1 MKPKKLDKKIIDIYI
16 NHAKS
21 PRIKR
26 KKINFNNDT
35 NNYLITKYELINHIL
50 NKKMNLICFDCRKK
64 SPKYISINNAIF
76 LCQNCAKIHKKIFPE
91 KISLIIENNLNLL
104 SIKYLRY
111 MCHGGNQNLDN
122 FINYIFPGLQNYP
135 PEILYRTQ
143 ALNYY
148 RENLKYKMK
157 EGPEPKCPNELKA
170 YKIVSEKGLINIR
183 DKIIL
188 FNNND
193 NDTENM
199 NNNYNKTNTN
209 DIVNNYF
216 NNYNNTYNT
225 YNSISIS
232 NQKPKEKTTGLNIGT
247 SLSNKEF
254 FNEMKNLFGK
264 RYIKA
269 IKKSFS
275 INKKLTAIKSFKNLS
290 KVKLNKINDF
300 NKNNKNKPLTFRLN
314 ESLNYSF
321 AKTKEG
327 NKNSFKN
334 LNLNTLNK
342 STLSSIIRDK
352 TPKNLGNNFFKSNKY
367 IKPNVNN
374 IKKNYGINVKYI
386 ENRKLKKIY
395 NNKNKFNNI
404 IQQKNVL
411 KYFKIQKKNKSL
423 FKNKEDTNNNNIP
436 IINNNNNKNLKLN
449 CDTTDNSLLKEKIFH
464 KINKSKDN
472 LLYLNTDYSNICNNI
487 PLQKV
492 LYEKNIVNNN
502 NKITCYNNFN
512 KKNKILVKENNNNIT
527 FDGFKNNIRIPIK
540 VNLKNNLERKKQ
552 ILKNKNIELDTLNNN
567 KMLFKSKQYNYDFLT
582 NNILFLNNSNIS

>member
-1 MKPKKLDKKIIDIYI
+1 MDIYIFFIIFLKIKNKIRKMKPKKLDKKIIDIYI

-111 MCHGGNQNLDN
+111 MYHGGNQNLDN

-216 NNYNNTYNT
+216 NNYNNT
-225 YNSISIS
+225 
-232 NQKPKEKTTGLNIGT
+232 
-247 SLSNKEF
+247 
-254 FNEMKNLFGK
+254 
-264 RYIKA
+264 
-269 IKKSFS
+269 
-275 INKKLTAIKSFKNLS
+275 
-290 KVKLNKINDF
+290 
-300 NKNNKNKPLTFRLN
+300 
-314 ESLNYSF
+314 
-321 AKTKEG
+321 
-327 NKNSFKN
+327 
-334 LNLNTLNK
+334 
-342 STLSSIIRDK
+342 
-352 TPKNLGNNFFKSNKY
+352 
-367 IKPNVNN
+367 
-374 IKKNYGINVKYI
+374 
-386 ENRKLKKIY
+386 
-395 NNKNKFNNI
+395 
-404 IQQKNVL
+404 
-411 KYFKIQKKNKSL
+411 
-423 FKNKEDTNNNNIP
+423 
-436 IINNNNNKNLKLN
+436 
-449 CDTTDNSLLKEKIFH
+449 
-464 KINKSKDN
+464 
-472 LLYLNTDYSNICNNI
+472 
-487 PLQKV
+487 
-492 LYEKNIVNNN
+492 
-502 NKITCYNNFN
+502 
-512 KKNKILVKENNNNIT
+512 
-527 FDGFKNNIRIPIK
+527 
-540 VNLKNNLERKKQ
+540 
-552 ILKNKNIELDTLNNN
+552 
-567 KMLFKSKQYNYDFLT
+567 
-582 NNILFLNNSNIS
+582 